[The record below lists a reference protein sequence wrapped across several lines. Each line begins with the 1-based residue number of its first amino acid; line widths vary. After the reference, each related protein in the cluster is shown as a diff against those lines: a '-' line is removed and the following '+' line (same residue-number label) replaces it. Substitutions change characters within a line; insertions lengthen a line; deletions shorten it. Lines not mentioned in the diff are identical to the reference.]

1 MAKTDIPRVLLDT
14 SALIA
19 VIKGEPNSEH
29 VDGLLDM
36 LDRGEVQVVES
47 VIVLGEVFKTS
58 DDKDKDVRVRY
69 DAELQKIRSLLESRD
84 VLLLDVTKPIVQKA
98 TEYRRDHRMKLPDA
112 VHLATAVLNRCDW
125 LVTYDRDFSQ
135 HLDELRVVQLNHVD
149 EPRDLPWRHRVEDGL
164 FPYPG
169 RDNVIQMP

>member
-1 MAKTDIPRVLLDT
+1 MAKTDVPRVLLDS

-29 VDGLLDM
+29 VDGLLNM
-36 LDRGEVQVVES
+36 LDRKEVQLVES
-47 VIVLGEVFKTS
+47 VIVLGEVFKLS
-58 DDKDKDVRVRY
+58 DHKDQAVRARY
-69 DAELQKIRSLLESRD
+69 DAELHKIRSLLESRE

-98 TEYRRDHRMKLPDA
+98 TRYRRDHGMRLPDA

-135 HLDELRVVQLNHVD
+135 HLDGVRVVQLNHVG
-149 EPRDLPWRHRVEDGL
+149 EPRDLPWQRHVEEGL
-164 FPYPG
+164 FPYPVG
-169 RDNVIQMP
+169 DSFIQMP